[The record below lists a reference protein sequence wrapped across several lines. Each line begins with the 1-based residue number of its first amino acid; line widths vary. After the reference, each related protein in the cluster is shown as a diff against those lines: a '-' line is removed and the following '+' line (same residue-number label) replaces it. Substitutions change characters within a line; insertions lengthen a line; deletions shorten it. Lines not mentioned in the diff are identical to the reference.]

1 RVVLDDLV
9 PQRRARADLSR
20 QDLDLRGERPQAVV
34 HPAFL
39 AVLSALLIAVAAGRD
54 IGGSVL
60 RRLGW
65 GVTGGE
71 VTGASTSAADLWRS
85 AADSWGGAG
94 LGLETTWS
102 PATGL
107 FAAATAVGERLPFLA
122 TPAAPAAATV

>member
-1 RVVLDDLV
+1 AVMVLAKRPGAAGRELVDGLATLRLDRAFAANRRFARQSTVPRRALRQLLVPRHVARRVVLDDLV

-60 RRLGW
+60 R
-65 GVTGGE
+65 
-71 VTGASTSAADLWRS
+71 
-85 AADSWGGAG
+85 
-94 LGLETTWS
+94 
-102 PATGL
+102 
-107 FAAATAVGERLPFLA
+107 
-122 TPAAPAAATV
+122 